1 MCVLQSSNI
10 AFTLPLQS
18 NASFLHLFIILVQ
31 TKRKPKSPS
40 DVFSQVLQFSVTQC
54 EMFETSWNANAK
66 YKWKWLRWPN
76 RSMASSLYVFACLK
90 WVNTSQRLTVYPWI
104 RLNRATHFA
113 HTSSNVCGSDIC
125 HFIYSKDEFPKFIEF
140 SCIIYYS
147 RKQFS
152 LYKGN
157 PMKRQRNNF
166 LMHLSIISFV
176 IFFLPK

>member
-1 MCVLQSSNI
+1 MLLLFHYRVMLHSCIFSLFLFRLRESLKVLVM
-10 AFTLPLQS
+10 F
-18 NASFLHLFIILVQ
+18 FLKNH
-31 TKRKPKSPS
+31 P
-40 DVFSQVLQFSVTQC
+40 FSVTKC
-54 EMFETSWNANAK
+54 EMFETSWNANVK
-66 YKWKWLRWPN
+66 YKWKWLTWLN

-147 RKQFS
+147 RTQFYYTMNKS
-152 LYKGN
+152 RDGLVGAQIQN
-157 PMKRQRNNF
+157 PN
-166 LMHLSIISFV
+166 
-176 IFFLPK
+176 